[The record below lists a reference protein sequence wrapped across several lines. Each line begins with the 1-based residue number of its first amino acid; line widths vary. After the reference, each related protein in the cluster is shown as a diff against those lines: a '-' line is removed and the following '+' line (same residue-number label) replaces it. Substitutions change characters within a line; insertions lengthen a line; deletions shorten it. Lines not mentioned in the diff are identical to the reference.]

1 MQFSNPKPLT
11 GQLEELLRTRG
22 RGVRVKVSDAG
33 TYIATKTN
41 FNANETLVGQWLEG
55 CYVVASYG
63 TPLAVIT
70 KRGSI
75 INSTEYG
82 ETTRNHQAI
91 VYDALTLLPGTPKL
105 VEAEKFWD
113 AVREQGTRN
122 D

>member
-1 MQFSNPKPLT
+1 MQFYNPKPLT

-22 RGVRVKVSDAG
+22 RGVRAKVSEAG

-70 KRGSI
+70 KRGMI
-75 INSTEYG
+75 INSTQYG
-82 ETTRNHQAI
+82 ETTRKHQEI

-105 VEAEKFWD
+105 VEAEKFWE
-113 AVREQGTRN
+113 AVREQGTKH